1 MTDRELIE
9 IFRSLQDEDRDNLIN
24 SFIRW
29 WTYGEREM
37 TINDVKY
44 TNRSLNFDVVDFG
57 VAVVRNIGVVDSFN
71 HRIEVKV
78 LPYFIF
84 VEAYIINNPMYLKTY
99 HKFVEKVD
107 LLSQIKRFGKE
118 LTYPDYFKEQKE
130 LLEG

>member
-1 MTDRELIE
+1 MTDKELIKE
-9 IFRSLQDEDRDNLIN
+9 FRNLEKEDEDNLIN

-37 TINDVKY
+37 MIGETKY

-57 VAVVRNIGVVDSFN
+57 VAVVRNIGVLDSFN
-71 HRIEVKV
+71 HRIEVRI
-78 LPYFIF
+78 LPDFLFI
-84 VEAYIINNPMYLKTY
+84 EGYIINNPIFLKTY
-99 HKFVEKVD
+99 HKFVDRVD

-118 LTYPDYFKEQKE
+118 LTYPDYFKSQKE